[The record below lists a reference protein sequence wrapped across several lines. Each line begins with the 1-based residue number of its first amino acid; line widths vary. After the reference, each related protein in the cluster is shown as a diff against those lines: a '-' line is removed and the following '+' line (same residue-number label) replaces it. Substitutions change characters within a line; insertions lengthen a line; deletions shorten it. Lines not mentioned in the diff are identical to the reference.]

1 MDFIVEKPRC
11 FGLSM
16 GNQGFGLGKFELEF
30 LLQEGSQAVL
40 DCLRFLLWANNYVSS
55 KVNPFDPL
63 FDAPFRAFTMAV
75 RETHRHPGP
84 RFCEPGA
91 RAMPP
96 LTWVGERCA
105 PRATGVLH

>member
-1 MDFIVEKPRC
+1 MGDQRFL
-11 FGLSM
+11 FG
-16 GNQGFGLGKFELEF
+16 QFQLEF
-30 LLQEGSQAVL
+30 FAEKCSESLFDLF
-40 DCLRFLLWANNYVSS
+40 CLFFGATDYVSS

-63 FDAPFRAFTMAV
+63 FDAPFRAFSMAV
-75 RETHRHPGP
+75 RETQRHSGP

-96 LTWVGERCA
+96 LTWVGERYA